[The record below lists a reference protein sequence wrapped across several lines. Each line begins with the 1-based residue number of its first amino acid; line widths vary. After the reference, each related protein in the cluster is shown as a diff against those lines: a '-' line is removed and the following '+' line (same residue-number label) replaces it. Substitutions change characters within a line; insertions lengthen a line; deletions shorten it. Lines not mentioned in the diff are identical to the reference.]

1 MVWRI
6 EKNGRSSHIVGTAH
20 FFPYSFRRPLTRLI
34 RNTTTAMFEGPLD
47 ETSFAR
53 IAEYGRQ
60 GEDAPTFLDLLT
72 PEAITAIDR
81 ILRGRFTSLEMWLQS
96 LVNKKPVYF
105 ESLTSG
111 MRPWAAFFAIWR
123 TYLNWE
129 YSVDLEAYHIAHEL
143 GREIHFL
150 ETIEEQLAV
159 LDNIPMERHARQLND
174 VSNWD
179 AYKNEYVKTYLNG
192 DLVKLMTL
200 SARFVTRI
208 PASLGVRDQLFFER
222 MKPVMERQDVV
233 ACIGFP
239 HVPGV
244 TKHFRDAG
252 YTITQ
257 VCL

>member
-1 MVWRI
+1 MVWRV
-6 EKNGRSSHIVGTAH
+6 EQNGRASHIVGTAH
-20 FFPYSFRRPLTRLI
+20 FFPYSFLQPLTRLI
-34 RNTTTAMFEGPLD
+34 RNTTIVIFEGPLD
-47 ETSFAR
+47 EASFAR

-60 GEDAPTFLDLLT
+60 GEDAPTFHDLLT

-81 ILRGRFTSLEMWLQS
+81 ILRNRVTSLDMWLLS

-105 ESLTSG
+105 ESLTRR

-123 TYLNWE
+123 TYLNWK
-129 YSVDLEAYHIAHEL
+129 YSVDLEAYQIACAL

-150 ETIEEQLAV
+150 ETVDEQLAV

-179 AYKNEYVKTYLNG
+179 AYKNEYVKTYLSG
-192 DLVKLMTL
+192 DLEKLMAL

-208 PASLGVRDQLFFER
+208 PASLGVRDRIFFER
-222 MKPVMERQDVV
+222 MKPIIERRDAL

-244 TKHFRDAG
+244 TQHFRDAG
-252 YTITQ
+252 YVVTQ
-257 VCL
+257 VCP